1 MVVFSTNNV
10 IYSISFIDSWFIA
23 NDVRTGKSDYVSET
37 ELMKNS
43 FNSIEDFDSVFK
55 TLLKICPSTEAIFL
69 IDLSALN
76 EIQEIISLK
85 KEE

>member
-1 MVVFSTNNV
+1 MVVFSTNSI

-43 FNSIEDFDSVFK
+43 FDSIEDFNSVFK
-55 TLLKICPSTEAIFL
+55 TLLKIYPSAEAIFL
-69 IDLSALN
+69 VDLSAFN
-76 EIQEIISLK
+76 EMQEIISLK
-85 KEE
+85 KEK